1 MSNKPLV
8 PEGFLFDVSVSDLR
22 SPQVLERIARRLIG
36 KTFREIHSQ
45 GFNPDGIDRAY
56 NNAAYKGGLGTLV
69 EEYVFGYRAN
79 SDSRPDFVEANV
91 ELKTT
96 CFDVKRNGDLS
107 AGERLVLS
115 MIPYDC
121 EVSVNLYASHLWPKM
136 ACILLVI
143 YRRDEDVDKYDQ
155 QICYAKL
162 FTPPAADLKIIE
174 DDYRRIVG
182 LLREGKA
189 EQLSEGMTTYLGSCT
204 KGQGN
209 QQLVAQF
216 YPPHTG
222 AKRRAFCYKRSY
234 MDYVLHHYI
243 MPCSVQEEDS
253 IVKDTRMLETWTF
266 EELVLSLINENVGA
280 TDRELCAK
288 FGMDYTGN
296 KAQWTQ
302 LVYRMLGVRGQRAEE
317 FEKANISVRTVR
329 EDEGGQTV
337 RESLSLNTFKFADL
351 LEQKAW
357 DEAPLRDYM
366 DETRFL
372 FVVFEKIGDASVLK
386 GSAFW
391 SMPVD
396 VIDGALRDCWEEAR
410 YVVQR
415 GVKIVPKRRA
425 NGGVSYENDLP
436 GITFN
441 GVAHVRP
448 HTARRYYRFLDGTE
462 VGDDPNCGNELP
474 DGRWMTTQSFWL
486 NGTYI
491 RGILRDAGL

>member
-1 MSNKPLV
+1 M
-8 PEGFLFDVSVSDLR
+8 
-22 SPQVLERIARRLIG
+22 
-36 KTFREIHSQ
+36 
-45 GFNPDGIDRAY
+45 
-56 NNAAYKGGLGTLV
+56 
-69 EEYVFGYRAN
+69 
-79 SDSRPDFVEANV
+79 
-91 ELKTT
+91 
-96 CFDVKRNGDLS
+96 
-107 AGERLVLS
+107 
-115 MIPYDC
+115 
-121 EVSVNLYASHLWPKM
+121 
-136 ACILLVI
+136 
-143 YRRDEDVDKYDQ
+143 
-155 QICYAKL
+155 
-162 FTPPAADLKIIE
+162 
-174 DDYRRIVG
+174 
-182 LLREGKA
+182 LREGKA
-189 EQLSEGMTTYLGSCT
+189 EQLSEGMTTYLGACT

-253 IVKDTRMLETWTF
+253 IVKDTRMLETRTF

-329 EDEGGQTV
+329 EDEGDQTV

-351 LEQKAW
+351 LEQKTW

-386 GSAFW
+386 GAAFW

-474 DGRWMTTQSFWL
+474 DGRWMTTQ